1 MANQWSDDIMVAELN
16 DEPALSEDMAALI
29 EQAGTRKTVP
39 HMVLNFAGVG
49 FVSSSGFGQLLEL
62 RAKLAAKNRKI
73 VLCCMSDEVRSSFA
87 VTGLDRLFRF
97 APDPLMAL
105 AGLQVESESAAR

>member
-1 MANQWSDDIMVAELN
+1 MPNRWSDDITIAELS
-16 DEPALSEDMAALI
+16 DEPSLSEDLAALI
-29 EQAGTRKTVP
+29 EHAASKKTVP

-62 RAKLAAKNRKI
+62 RAKLSAKSRKM
-73 VLCCMSDEVRSSFA
+73 VLCGMSDEVRSSFA

-97 APDPLMAL
+97 APDPLTAL
-105 AGLQVESESAAR
+105 AGLQVEGEAVSK